1 MWDEDLSMYMQR
13 GRGMDQLAS
22 QSCHPRRWSL
32 ELQTCHCRNQEEISD
47 LSPLLSSWST
57 LSRRTN
63 VSAGEMVADV
73 QVIWPHTA
81 LSQDV
86 HCYVV
91 TWAIRSSYLYF
102 ETSLIMFTVW
112 FKRFKIANVD
122 IILVFYVYLCVW
134 ALVCVYV
141 CVMYSCLILW
151 VSEESVGSP

>member
-1 MWDEDLSMYMQR
+1 
-13 GRGMDQLAS
+13 MDQLAS

-91 TWAIRSSYLYF
+91 T
-102 ETSLIMFTVW
+102 
-112 FKRFKIANVD
+112 
-122 IILVFYVYLCVW
+122 
-134 ALVCVYV
+134 
-141 CVMYSCLILW
+141 
-151 VSEESVGSP
+151 